1 MTRQA
6 TILLQDPSLF
16 LPGTPGEAQLFQKS
30 RCGGLQAL
38 YVILSKT
45 HLLDTVQKTP

>member
-16 LPGTPGEAQLFQKS
+16 LPGTPGEPQLFQKS
-30 RCGGLQAL
+30 RCGGFQTL
-38 YVILSKT
+38 YVILSKA
-45 HLLDTVQKTP
+45 HLLDAIQKAP